1 MQPPLNALKPSAK
14 PSTYGNH
21 MKVRKSSQ
29 AGKGDQLRKGANLEA
44 YWNNY
49 DNIFRKCKPTTP
61 YAKPSPSSPD
71 AGTARAE

>member
-1 MQPPLNALKPSAK
+1 
-14 PSTYGNH
+14 
-21 MKVRKSSQ
+21 MKVRKSNQ

-49 DNIFRKCKPTTP
+49 DSIFRKCKPATTTSAP
-61 YAKPSPSSPD
+61 KVREQSECCEKHLPSSPD

>member
-1 MQPPLNALKPSAK
+1 
-14 PSTYGNH
+14 
-21 MKVRKSSQ
+21 MKVRKSNQ

-49 DNIFRKCKPTTP
+49 DNIFRKCKPKTQP
-61 YAKPSPSSPD
+61 CAKPSPSSPD

>member
-1 MQPPLNALKPSAK
+1 
-14 PSTYGNH
+14 
-21 MKVRKSSQ
+21 MKVRKSNQ

-49 DNIFRKCKPTTP
+49 DNIFPRKCKPTTQTCC
-61 YAKPSPSSPD
+61 AKPSPSSPD

>member
-1 MQPPLNALKPSAK
+1 
-14 PSTYGNH
+14 
-21 MKVRKSSQ
+21 MKVRKSNQ

-49 DNIFRKCKPTTP
+49 DNIFRKCKPTTTP
-61 YAKPSPSSPD
+61 SGKPSTSSSD

>member
-1 MQPPLNALKPSAK
+1 
-14 PSTYGNH
+14 

-44 YWNNY
+44 YWANY
-49 DNIFRKCKPTTP
+49 DNIFPRKCKPTTTP
-61 YAKPSPSSPD
+61 SEKPSPSSPD